1 MGTGRDH
8 SDIQVEAG
16 GSMCFGYYS
25 PLHLHAIY
33 HVDVQRRVVS
43 SEAYSSGDLS
53 PNHCGEETEAS
64 EHQ

>member
-1 MGTGRDH
+1 
-8 SDIQVEAG
+8 
-16 GSMCFGYYS
+16 MCFGYYS